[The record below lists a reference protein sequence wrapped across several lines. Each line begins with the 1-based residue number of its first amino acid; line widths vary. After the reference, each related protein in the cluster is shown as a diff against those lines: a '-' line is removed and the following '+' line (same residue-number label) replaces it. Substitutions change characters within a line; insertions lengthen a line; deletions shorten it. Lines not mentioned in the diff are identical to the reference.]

1 MLDTLGRWTI
11 GGEKT
16 TNFMN
21 RTIIIHSGVDDG
33 TTQPSGDAGGR
44 ISCGV
49 IGG

>member
-16 TNFMN
+16 TNVIN

-33 TTQPSGDAGGR
+33 KTQPSGNAGGR
-44 ISCGV
+44 IGCGA
-49 IGG
+49 IAG

>member
-16 TNFMN
+16 TNVIN

-33 TTQPSGDAGGR
+33 KRQPSGNAGGR
-44 ISCGV
+44 IGCGA
-49 IGG
+49 IAG